1 MTESHSSSIVRI
13 DTWNTEWAGPTGPKG
28 RLVKSKLAKPK
39 CDVPCV
45 TEGFAGIRPDTRNVL
60 KGGQDWGSPVDDDRR
75 KVLLLG
81 ARTWT

>member
-13 DTWNTEWAGPTGPKG
+13 DTWTTEWAGPTGPKG

-39 CDVPCV
+39 CELPCV
-45 TEGFAGIRPDTRNVL
+45 TEGFAGILPDTRNVL